1 MDIKLWYSK
10 DLKQWRWTLL
20 NDKMRKHES
29 GQQYD
34 LRDAMNEI
42 VTTVEHM
49 VDEHEY
55 EGEIED
61 NGRRTAGGRTLDR

>member
-1 MDIKLWYSK
+1 M
-10 DLKQWRWTLL
+10 